1 MRERPARARP
11 ARAPSGWR
19 IEPFGEGALLVTL
32 GDRLD
37 LVVNAGARRLAAV
50 VEAHRAIDP
59 RLGRPVAAAASVLVP
74 FNALLLGSP
83 EAAEVVEELAATAG
97 ADSPADEAVATSGA
111 AGADGA
117 GADGEQPPIEI
128 EVHYGGRDGPDL
140 PAVAD
145 AHGLRPDDII
155 ELHAG
160 STWTALFLGFAPGFA
175 YLGPLP
181 PGLAT
186 ARRATP
192 RERVPAGSVAIGG
205 DQTAVYPFE
214 LPGGWQ
220 VIGRTEATIWDIARA
235 RPNLLAPGDLVR
247 FVPIR

>member
-1 MRERPARARP
+1 VRERPASE
-11 ARAPSGWR
+11 PSGWR

-37 LVVNAGARRLAAV
+37 LVVNARARRLAAA
-50 VEAHRAIDP
+50 VEAYRAIDP
-59 RLGRPVAAAASVLVP
+59 RLGRAVAAAASVLVP
-74 FNALLLGSP
+74 FDALLLGSP
-83 EAAEVVEELAATAG
+83 EAAQLVAELAAT
-97 ADSPADEAVATSGA
+97 VR
-111 AGADGA
+111 ADGPTN
-117 GADGEQPPIEI
+117 GPDGPSALAEPARIRPPTEI
-128 EVHYGGRDGPDL
+128 QVHYGGHDGPDL

-192 RERVPAGSVAIGG
+192 RERVRAGSVAIGG

-220 VIGRTEATIWDIARA
+220 VIGRTEATMWDIARA

>member
-1 MRERPARARP
+1 MGER
-11 ARAPSGWR
+11 
-19 IEPFGEGALLVTL
+19 ALLVTL

-37 LVVNAGARRLAAV
+37 LVVNGRARRLAAA
-50 VEAHRAIDP
+50 VEARRASDP
-59 RLGRPVAAAASVLVP
+59 RLGRAVAAAASVLVP
-74 FNALLLGSP
+74 FDPLSLGSP
-83 EAAEVVEELAATAG
+83 GAAELVAELTATVDAEALADTANVAATAT
-97 ADSPADEAVATSGA
+97 ADMA
-111 AGADGA
+111 AAR
-117 GADGEQPPIEI
+117 PPIEI
-128 EVHYGGRDGPDL
+128 AVHYGGPDGPDL
-140 PAVAD
+140 AAVAD
-145 AHGLRPDDII
+145 AHGLRPDDVI

-181 PGLAT
+181 PELAT

-205 DQTAVYPFE
+205 DQTAVYPFS

-220 VIGRTEATIWDIARA
+220 IIGRTDAAMWDIARA

-247 FVPIR
+247 FVPVR

>member
-1 MRERPARARP
+1 VTKRPASE
-11 ARAPSGWR
+11 PSGWR
-19 IEPFGEGALLVTL
+19 IEPFGERALLVTL

-37 LVVNAGARRLAAV
+37 LVVNAQARRLAAAI
-50 VEAHRAIDP
+50 EAHRAVDP
-59 RLGRPVAAAASVLVP
+59 RLGRAVAAAASVLVP
-74 FNALLLGSP
+74 FDALSLGSP
-83 EAAEVVEELAATAG
+83 DAAQLVAELAVKVRADAAAPATR
-97 ADSPADEAVATSGA
+97 AVPTG
-111 AGADGA
+111 
-117 GADGEQPPIEI
+117 PPIEI
-128 EVHYGGRDGPDL
+128 EVHYGGRDGQDL

-145 AHGLRPDDII
+145 AHGVSPDDII
-155 ELHAG
+155 ELHAD

-181 PGLAT
+181 PDLAT

-220 VIGRTEATIWDIARA
+220 VIGRTETTMWDIARA

>member
-1 MRERPARARP
+1 VTEQPASE
-11 ARAPSGWR
+11 PSGWR
-19 IEPFGEGALLVTL
+19 IEPLGERALLVTL

-37 LVVNAGARRLAAV
+37 LLVNGRARRLAAA
-50 VEAHRAIDP
+50 VEAHRARDP
-59 RLGRPVAAAASVLVP
+59 RLGRAVAAAASVVVP
-74 FNALLLGSP
+74 FDALSLTSS
-83 EAAEVVEELAATAG
+83 EAARIVAEIAAMIGTEILPRSADASAAAVVVDGSATR
-97 ADSPADEAVATSGA
+97 
-111 AGADGA
+111 
-117 GADGEQPPIEI
+117 PPIEI

-140 PAVAD
+140 EAVANF
-145 AHGLRPDDII
+145 HGLRPDDVI
-155 ELHAG
+155 ELHTG
-160 STWTALFLGFAPGFA
+160 STWTVLFLGFAPGFA

-181 PGLAT
+181 AELAT

-205 DQTAVYPFE
+205 DQTAVYPFS

-220 VIGRTEATIWDIARA
+220 LIGRTDAAMWDIARA

>member
-1 MRERPARARP
+1 MTERPASEP
-11 ARAPSGWR
+11 PGWR
-19 IEPFGEGALLVTL
+19 IEAMGERAVLVIL

-37 LVVNAGARRLAAV
+37 LVVNGRARRLAAA
-50 VEAHRAIDP
+50 VEAHRANDP
-59 RLGRPVAAAASVLVP
+59 RLGRAVAAAASVLVP
-74 FNALLLGSP
+74 FDALSMESAEATKVVGKIVATVGADDLGGDP
-83 EAAEVVEELAATAG
+83 DVPATADAAATRR
-97 ADSPADEAVATSGA
+97 
-111 AGADGA
+111 
-117 GADGEQPPIEI
+117 PIEI
-128 EVHYGGRDGPDL
+128 EVRYGGPDGPDL
-140 PAVAD
+140 EVVAD
-145 AHGLRPDDII
+145 AHGLRPDDIV

-181 PGLAT
+181 LELAT

-205 DQTAVYPFE
+205 DQTAVYPFS

-220 VIGRTEATIWDIARA
+220 IIGRTDAAMWDLRRT

-247 FVPIR
+247 FVPVR

>member
-1 MRERPARARP
+1 MRDRPASE
-11 ARAPSGWR
+11 PSGWR

-37 LVVNAGARRLAAV
+37 LVVNARARRLAAV

-59 RLGRPVAAAASVLVP
+59 RLGPPVAAAASVLVP
-74 FNALLLGSP
+74 FDALLLGSP
-83 EAAEVVEELAATAG
+83 EAAQVVEELATTAG
-97 ADSPADEAVATSGA
+97 AESPADEAVATSGA
-111 AGADGA
+111 DGA
-117 GADGEQPPIEI
+117 GANGARTPIEI

-145 AHGLRPDDII
+145 AHGLRPEDII

-192 RERVPAGSVAIGG
+192 RERVGAGSVAIGG

-220 VIGRTEATIWDIARA
+220 VIGRTEATTWDIARP

>member
-1 MRERPARARP
+1 MGERAV
-11 ARAPSGWR
+11 
-19 IEPFGEGALLVTL
+19 LVIL

-37 LVVNAGARRLAAV
+37 LVVNGRARRLAAA
-50 VEAHRAIDP
+50 VEAHRANDR
-59 RLGRPVAAAASVLVP
+59 RLGRAVAAAASVLVP
-74 FNALLLGSP
+74 FDALSMESA
-83 EAAEVVEELAATAG
+83 EATKVVGEIVATVGADDLAGDPDVPATADAAATR
-97 ADSPADEAVATSGA
+97 
-111 AGADGA
+111 
-117 GADGEQPPIEI
+117 PPIEI
-128 EVHYGGRDGPDL
+128 EVRYGGPDGPDL
-140 PAVAD
+140 EGVAD
-145 AHGLRPDDII
+145 THGLRPDDII

-181 PGLAT
+181 PELAT

-205 DQTAVYPFE
+205 DQTAVYPFS

-220 VIGRTEATIWDIARA
+220 IIGRTEVAMWDLARG

-247 FVPIR
+247 FVPVR

>member
-1 MRERPARARP
+1 MGERAV
-11 ARAPSGWR
+11 
-19 IEPFGEGALLVTL
+19 LVIL

-37 LVVNAGARRLAAV
+37 LVVNGRARWLAAAI
-50 VEAHRAIDP
+50 EAHRATDP
-59 RLGRPVAAAASVLVP
+59 RLGRAVAAAASVLVP
-74 FNALLLGSP
+74 FDPLSMEWA
-83 EAAEVVEELAATAG
+83 EATKVVAEILATVGADDLASNPDTRATADAAATR
-97 ADSPADEAVATSGA
+97 
-111 AGADGA
+111 
-117 GADGEQPPIEI
+117 PPIEI
-128 EVHYGGRDGPDL
+128 EVRYGGPDGPDL
-140 PAVAD
+140 EVVAD

-181 PGLAT
+181 PELAT

-205 DQTAVYPFE
+205 DQTAVYPFS

-220 VIGRTEATIWDIARA
+220 IIGRTEVAMWDLARG

-247 FVPIR
+247 FVPVR

>member
-1 MRERPARARP
+1 MTKRPASE
-11 ARAPSGWR
+11 PSGWR
-19 IEPFGEGALLVTL
+19 IEPFGERALLVTL
-32 GDRLD
+32 GDRID
-37 LVVNAGARRLAAV
+37 LVVNAQARRLAAAI
-50 VEAHRAIDP
+50 EAHRAIDP
-59 RLGRPVAAAASVLVP
+59 RLGRAVAAAASVLVP
-74 FNALLLGSP
+74 FDALLLGSR
-83 EAAEVVEELAATAG
+83 EASRVVRELARKVQAEARSG
-97 ADSPADEAVATSGA
+97 DADIASGA
-111 AGADGA
+111 PDKAAPATRAVPTG
-117 GADGEQPPIEI
+117 PPIEI
-128 EVHYGGRDGPDL
+128 EVRYGGRDGPDL

-145 AHGLRPDDII
+145 AHGVRPDDII

-160 STWTALFLGFAPGFA
+160 STWTTLFLGFAPGFA

-181 PGLAT
+181 PDLAT

-220 VIGRTEATIWDIARA
+220 VIGRTEATMWDIEQA
-235 RPNLLAPGDLVR
+235 RPNLLAPGDRVR

>member
-1 MRERPARARP
+1 MTRRPASEP
-11 ARAPSGWR
+11 PGWR
-19 IEPFGEGALLVTL
+19 IEPFGERALLVTL

-37 LVVNAGARRLAAV
+37 LVVNAQARRLAAA
-50 VEAHRAIDP
+50 VEAHRAVDP
-59 RLGRPVAAAASVLVP
+59 RLGRAVAAAASVLVP
-74 FNALLLGSP
+74 FDALSLGSP
-83 EAAEVVEELAATAG
+83 EAAQLVAELAMTVQAEARSGG
-97 ADSPADEAVATSGA
+97 ADTASGR
-111 AGADGA
+111 AGTDGA
-117 GADGEQPPIEI
+117 VTNGARLPIEI

-145 AHGLRPDDII
+145 AHGVSPDDII

-181 PGLAT
+181 PDLAT
-186 ARRATP
+186 ARRANP

-220 VIGRTEATIWDIARA
+220 VIGRTEATMWDIARA

>member
-1 MRERPARARP
+1 MRERPASERP
-11 ARAPSGWR
+11 AADSSGWR
-19 IEPFGEGALLVTL
+19 IAPLGEGTLLVTL

-37 LVVNAGARRLAAV
+37 LVVNARARRLAAV

-59 RLGRPVAAAASVLVP
+59 RIGRAVAAAASVLVP
-74 FNALLLGSP
+74 FDALLLGSQ
-83 EAAEVVEELAATAG
+83 EAAQVVEELAGRVG
-97 ADSPADEAVATSGA
+97 ANGPTDDT
-111 AGADGA
+111 GADGA
-117 GADGEQPPIEI
+117 GTDGTRPPIEI
-128 EVHYGGRDGPDL
+128 EVHYGGHDGPDL
-140 PAVAD
+140 AAVAD
-145 AHGLRPDDII
+145 AHGVRPDDIV

-181 PGLAT
+181 SDLAT

-192 RERVPAGSVAIGG
+192 RERVAAGSVAIGG

-220 VIGRTEATIWDIARA
+220 VIGRTDAAMWDIARA

-247 FVPIR
+247 FVPVR

>member
-1 MRERPARARP
+1 V
-11 ARAPSGWR
+11 PSGWR
-19 IEPFGEGALLVTL
+19 IEPFGERALLVTL

-37 LVVNAGARRLAAV
+37 LVVNARARRLAAA

-59 RLGRPVAAAASVLVP
+59 RLGRAVAAGASVLVT
-74 FNALLLGSP
+74 FDALLLGST
-83 EAAEVVEELAATAG
+83 EASHVVEELAMTVQAE
-97 ADSPADEAVATSGA
+97 DAVAASGA
-111 AGADGA
+111 TGAAAMHTVPAG
-117 GADGEQPPIEI
+117 PPIEV

-140 PAVAD
+140 AAVAD
-145 AHGLRPDDII
+145 AHGVRPDDVI

-181 PGLAT
+181 PDLAT

-214 LPGGWQ
+214 LPGGWH
-220 VIGRTEATIWDIARA
+220 VIGRTEATMWDIARA

-247 FVPIR
+247 FVPLR

>member
-1 MRERPARARP
+1 VRERPASERP
-11 ARAPSGWR
+11 ASDSSAWR
-19 IEPFGEGALLVTL
+19 IQPFGEGALLVTL

-37 LVVNAGARRLAAV
+37 LVVNARARRLATV
-50 VEAHRAIDP
+50 VEAHRAIDA
-59 RLGRPVAAAASVLVP
+59 RLGRAVAAAASVLVP
-74 FNALLLGSP
+74 FDALLLGSA
-83 EAAEVVEELAATAG
+83 EAAQVVAEMVATVRADNAAGDQKAPETADAAATR
-97 ADSPADEAVATSGA
+97 
-111 AGADGA
+111 
-117 GADGEQPPIEI
+117 QPTEI
-128 EVHYGGRDGPDL
+128 NVRYGGHDGPDL

-145 AHGLRPDDII
+145 AHGVRPDDII

-181 PGLAT
+181 PDLAT

-205 DQTAVYPFE
+205 DQTAVYPFS

-220 VIGRTEATIWDIARA
+220 IIGRTDAAMWDLARA
-235 RPNLLAPGDLVR
+235 RPNLLAAGDLVR
-247 FVPIR
+247 FVPVR

>member
-1 MRERPARARP
+1 VRERPASERP
-11 ARAPSGWR
+11 ASDSSGWR

-37 LVVNAGARRLAAV
+37 LVVNARARRLAAV

-59 RLGRPVAAAASVLVP
+59 RFGRAVAGAASVLVP
-74 FNALLLGSP
+74 FEALLLGSA
-83 EAAEVVEELAATAG
+83 EAAQVVADMVATVRADDAADGPNAPATADAAATR
-97 ADSPADEAVATSGA
+97 
-111 AGADGA
+111 
-117 GADGEQPPIEI
+117 QPIEI

-145 AHGLRPDDII
+145 AHGVHPDDIV

-175 YLGPLP
+175 YLGPLLP
-181 PGLAT
+181 QLAT

-220 VIGRTEATIWDIARA
+220 IIGRTDATMWDIGRA
-235 RPNLLAPGDLVR
+235 KPNLLAPGDLVR
-247 FVPIR
+247 FVPVR

>member
-1 MRERPARARP
+1 VTERPATE
-11 ARAPSGWR
+11 PSSWR
-19 IEPFGEGALLVTL
+19 IEAMGERAVLVIL

-37 LVVNAGARRLAAV
+37 LAVNHRARRLAAA
-50 VEAHRAIDP
+50 VEAHRANDP
-59 RLGRPVAAAASVLVP
+59 RLGRAVAAAASVLVP
-74 FNALLLGSP
+74 FDPLSMGSP
-83 EAAEVVEELAATAG
+83 EAAKLVGEIVATVGVDDPAGDPNAPATAVEAATPDA
-97 ADSPADEAVATSGA
+97 AATR
-111 AGADGA
+111 
-117 GADGEQPPIEI
+117 QLIEI
-128 EVHYGGRDGPDL
+128 EVRYGGPDGPDL
-140 PAVAD
+140 EAVAD
-145 AHGLRPDDII
+145 VHGLRPNDII

-181 PGLAT
+181 PELAT

-205 DQTAVYPFE
+205 DQTAVYPFS

-220 VIGRTEATIWDIARA
+220 IIGRTEAAMWDLARG

-247 FVPIR
+247 FVPVR

>member
-1 MRERPARARP
+1 VRERAASEGPASDSR
-11 ARAPSGWR
+11 GWR

-37 LVVNAGARRLAAV
+37 LAVNARARRLAVV

-59 RLGRPVAAAASVLVP
+59 RLGRAVAAAASVLVP
-74 FNALLLGSP
+74 FDALLLESA
-83 EAAEVVEELAATAG
+83 EAAQVVEELAAT
-97 ADSPADEAVATSGA
+97 V
-111 AGADGA
+111 GADGPM
-117 GADGEQPPIEI
+117 DGPDGPSALGEPARIRPPTEI

-145 AHGLRPDDII
+145 AHGVRPNDII

-181 PGLAT
+181 PQLAT

-220 VIGRTEATIWDIARA
+220 VIGRTDAAMWDIARA

-247 FVPIR
+247 FVPVR